1 MIRWKA
7 TSVNGLVEYE
17 QEAESFKELF
27 DALDGRGIISDPDF
41 PLYDTALLEKY
52 GKSFDDAGFKDESG
66 ELDYEKVDNF
76 LDGKELSDKELYEL
90 ICSRNGEAYYQK
102 FMRET
107 ERVGK
112 TKNLTHSFSV
122 TENIIVS
129 IPVRRNCCWNHNGMH
144 PCRATYL

>member
-27 DALDGRGIISDPDF
+27 DALDGRGIISDPD
-41 PLYDTALLEKY
+41 
-52 GKSFDDAGFKDESG
+52 FKDESG

-107 ERVGK
+107 ENGIVEIGESDFDKTGK
-112 TKNLTHSFSV
+112 YK
-122 TENIIVS
+122 
-129 IPVRRNCCWNHNGMH
+129 
-144 PCRATYL
+144 Y

>member
-66 ELDYEKVDNF
+66 ELDYEKVGCEFPKVVILKRDSVLF
-76 LDGKELSDKELYEL
+76 QFVD
-90 ICSRNGEAYYQK
+90 
-102 FMRET
+102 
-107 ERVGK
+107 RVTVLCCFPCK
-112 TKNLTHSFSV
+112 THSRLSH
-122 TENIIVS
+122 I
-129 IPVRRNCCWNHNGMH
+129 
-144 PCRATYL
+144 

>member
-1 MIRWKA
+1 MIIWKA

-41 PLYDTALLEKY
+41 PLYDTALLEKC

-66 ELDYEKVDNF
+66 ELDYEKVDDF
-76 LDGKELSDKELYEL
+76 LDGKKLSDKELYEL
-90 ICSRNGEAYYQK
+90 ILSRNGEAYYQK

-107 ERVGK
+107 ENQIVEIEESDFEIQVLK
-112 TKNLTHSFSV
+112 MPVDNPPATV
-122 TENIIVS
+122 T
-129 IPVRRNCCWNHNGMH
+129 
-144 PCRATYL
+144 

>member
-76 LDGKELSDKELYEL
+76 LDAVSYTHL
-90 ICSRNGEAYYQK
+90 RAH
-102 FMRET
+102 ET
-107 ERVGK
+107 
-112 TKNLTHSFSV
+112 
-122 TENIIVS
+122 
-129 IPVRRNCCWNHNGMH
+129 
-144 PCRATYL
+144 

>member
-1 MIRWKA
+1 MIIWEA

-41 PLYDTALLEKY
+41 PLYDTELLEKY

-66 ELDYEKVDNF
+66 ELDYKKVDNF

-107 ERVGK
+107 ENDIIEIGESDFDETGK
-112 TKNLTHSFSV
+112 YKF
-122 TENIIVS
+122 
-129 IPVRRNCCWNHNGMH
+129 
-144 PCRATYL
+144 